1 MRVSFFLLACA
12 CGALRLPPLARGGAL
27 LLPRGTAV
35 MMAKKAAVKKD
46 GATTAA
52 LHCTHMAA
60 CASTASPP
68 LPSRHHTLSLIGVA
82 LTAVAVKV
90 LLTETIKGVGNKG
103 EVTTSTSSDPP
114 PRPRSSSSSSSPTRV
129 RLRIATSTTTSR

>member
-1 MRVSFFLLACA
+1 MQVAAARSALLVELELPMRVSFFLLACA

-68 LPSRHHTLSLIGVA
+68 LPSRHHTLSLCRPHRRRSEGA
-82 LTAVAVKV
+82 AHRDDQGRRQQGRGYQLH
-90 LLTETIKGVGNKG
+90 LL
-103 EVTTSTSSDPP
+103 
-114 PRPRSSSSSSSPTRV
+114 
-129 RLRIATSTTTSR
+129 L

>member
-52 LHCTHMAA
+52 RHCTHMAA

-68 LPSRHHTLSLIGVA
+68 LPSRHRTLSLIGVA

-103 EVTTSTSSDPP
+103 EVTTSTSSSDPP
-114 PRPRSSSSSSSPTRV
+114 PRPPILLLLQLSHQG
-129 RLRIATSTTTSR
+129 

>member
-1 MRVSFFLLACA
+1 MP
-12 CGALRLPPLARGGAL
+12 PPL
-27 LLPRGTAV
+27 P
-35 MMAKKAAVKKD
+35 
-46 GATTAA
+46 

-60 CASTASPP
+60 CASTASSP

-103 EVTTSTSSDPP
+103 EVTTSTSSSDPP
-114 PRPRSSSSSSSPTRV
+114 PRPPILLLLQLSHQG
-129 RLRIATSTTTSR
+129 

>member
-52 LHCTHMAA
+52 LHCTHMAVRLHRLA
-60 CASTASPP
+60 RFPLVATPSPSPP
-68 LPSRHHTLSLIGVA
+68 SQ
-82 LTAVAVKV
+82 
-90 LLTETIKGVGNKG
+90 
-103 EVTTSTSSDPP
+103 
-114 PRPRSSSSSSSPTRV
+114 
-129 RLRIATSTTTSR
+129 

>member
-1 MRVSFFLLACA
+1 
-12 CGALRLPPLARGGAL
+12 
-27 LLPRGTAV
+27 

-68 LPSRHHTLSLIGVA
+68 LPSRHHTVSLIGVA
-82 LTAVAVKV
+82 LTALAVKV

-103 EVTTSTSSDPP
+103 EVPP
-114 PRPRSSSSSSSPTRV
+114 PPPPTLHLLLRSSSSSPTRV
-129 RLRIATSTTTSR
+129 RLRIATSTANTSR

>member
-52 LHCTHMAA
+52 RHCTHMAA

-68 LPSRHHTLSLIGVA
+68 LPSRHHTLS

-114 PRPRSSSSSSSPTRV
+114 PRPPILLLLQLSHQG
-129 RLRIATSTTTSR
+129 

>member
-1 MRVSFFLLACA
+1 MRVSLFLLACA

-60 CASTASPP
+60 CASTASSP

-103 EVTTSTSSDPP
+103 EVSPP
-114 PRPRSSSSSSSPTRV
+114 ILLLLQLSHQG
-129 RLRIATSTTTSR
+129 

>member
-1 MRVSFFLLACA
+1 LRCATVTTSLSMRVSFFLLACA

-52 LHCTHMAA
+52 LHHCPALVA
-60 CASTASPP
+60 CASTALAPAALSSPP
-68 LPSRHHTLSLIGVA
+68 SLSPLSPSPAS
-82 LTAVAVKV
+82 
-90 LLTETIKGVGNKG
+90 
-103 EVTTSTSSDPP
+103 PP
-114 PRPRSSSSSSSPTRV
+114 PWQ
-129 RLRIATSTTTSR
+129 

>member
-1 MRVSFFLLACA
+1 MRVSFFLLACV

-46 GATTAA
+46 GATTTAGTA
-52 LHCTHMAA
+52 LTWPHAP
-60 CASTASPP
+60 TASPRF
-68 LPSRHHTLSLIGVA
+68 SRHHTLSLCRLA
-82 LTAVAVKV
+82 AVAVKV

-114 PRPRSSSSSSSPTRV
+114 PRPRSSSSSSPTRFRPGSPTT
-129 RLRIATSTTTSR
+129 ASR

>member
-52 LHCTHMAA
+52 RHCTHMGRMRLHRLAA
-60 CASTASPP
+60 ASLSSPHPLPVSPSPP
-68 LPSRHHTLSLIGVA
+68 SQ
-82 LTAVAVKV
+82 
-90 LLTETIKGVGNKG
+90 
-103 EVTTSTSSDPP
+103 
-114 PRPRSSSSSSSPTRV
+114 
-129 RLRIATSTTTSR
+129 